1 VGVAVGAINKILPP
15 PLARLPI
22 DDDDDNVDDVDGLG
36 GTGGAVV
43 AATVAVVV
51 DGHDTVAVVLL
62 LVLVLV
68 LAAGGG
74 GIGGAVDDKGFDVT
88 VVRPGGGG
96 TGGAAKPVAVGDI
109 NDVIDDPGVGVDV
122 DVVDVKELRRTGA
135 AGIGGATTKGGR

>member
-43 AATVAVVV
+43 AA
-51 DGHDTVAVVLL
+51 TVAVVLL